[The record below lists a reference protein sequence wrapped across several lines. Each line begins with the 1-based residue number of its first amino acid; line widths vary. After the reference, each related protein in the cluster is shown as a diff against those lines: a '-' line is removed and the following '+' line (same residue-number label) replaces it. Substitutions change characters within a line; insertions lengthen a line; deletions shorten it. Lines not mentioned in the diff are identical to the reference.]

1 MVKNKIMESKITKKL
16 LIVGCLGSVL
26 GCSMV
31 NAPVVGSGK
40 VSYGDANAVE
50 TVNTDF
56 GSTDLNTVAQSMA
69 DDLIKTGALNQCKTY
84 TVSPVKNKTDQ
95 YIDTENLTQSIKTRL
110 MKSNLV
116 TAKYVLSQSQMQ
128 NQTDELSRQNDSG
141 LYKNPQKIGN
151 MKAAECRLDGFV
163 SNISKTNADMKDV
176 FYQFNLSLIKVDEG
190 VELWSN
196 EKQIRK
202 TQVK

>member
-1 MVKNKIMESKITKKL
+1 MIKMRLSHAMLITL
-16 LIVGCLGSVL
+16 LGVSACG
-26 GCSMV
+26 MV

-40 VSYGDANAVE
+40 VSYGDTNAVE

-56 GSTDLNTVAQSMA
+56 GSTDLNVVAQNMA
-69 DDLIKTGALNQCKTY
+69 DDLIKTGAINKCKTY
-84 TVSPVKNKTDQ
+84 TVSTVRNKTDQ
-95 YIDTENLTQSIKTRL
+95 YIDTETITQSIKTRL
-110 MKSNLV
+110 TKSNLV
-116 TAKYVLSQSQMQ
+116 TAQYVLSQDQMQ

-141 LYKNPQKIGN
+141 LYKNPSKMGQ

-176 FYQFNLSLIKVDEG
+176 FYQFNMSLIKVDEG
-190 VELWSN
+190 TELWAN

>member
-1 MVKNKIMESKITKKL
+1 MKKIIIL
-16 LIVGCLGSVL
+16 GCLGSIL

-40 VSYGDANAVE
+40 VSYGDSSAVE

-56 GSTDLNTVAQSMA
+56 GSTDLNLVAQNMA

-95 YIDTENLTQSIKTRL
+95 YIDTENITQSIKTRL

-141 LYKNPQKIGN
+141 LYKDPQQIGK
-151 MKAAECRLDGFV
+151 MKAAQCRLDGFV
-163 SNISKTNADMKDV
+163 SNITKTNADIKDV

>member
-1 MVKNKIMESKITKKL
+1 MLKKIVAISS
-16 LIVGCLGSVL
+16 LGLVF

-56 GSTDLNTVAQSMA
+56 GSTDLNMVAQNMA
-69 DDLIKTGALNQCKTY
+69 DDLIKSGAINKCTTY

-95 YIDTENLTQSIKTRL
+95 YIDTETITQSIKTRL
-110 MKSNLV
+110 MKSNAV
-116 TAKYVLSQSQMQ
+116 TAQYVLSTAQMQ
-128 NQTDELSRQNDSG
+128 NQTDELSRQNNSG
-141 LYKNPQKIGN
+141 LYKNPSQMGN
-151 MKAAECRLDGFV
+151 MKAAQCRLDGFV

-176 FYQFNLSLIKVDEG
+176 FYEFVSR
-190 VELWSN
+190 SP
-196 EKQIRK
+196 
-202 TQVK
+202 

>member
-1 MVKNKIMESKITKKL
+1 MLKKL
-16 LIVGCLGSVL
+16 VIFSSLGLIL

-31 NAPVVGSGK
+31 NAPVVGSSK

-56 GSTDLNTVAQSMA
+56 GSTDLNTVAQTMA
-69 DDLIKTGALNQCKTY
+69 DDLIRSGAINKCKTY
-84 TVSPVKNKTDQ
+84 TVSPVRNKTDQ
-95 YIDTENLTQSIKTRL
+95 YIDTETITQSIKTRL

-116 TAKYVLSQSQMQ
+116 TSKYVLSQSQMQ

-141 LYKNPQKIGN
+141 LYKDPAQMGK
-151 MKAAECRLDGFV
+151 MQAAECRLDGFV

-176 FYQFNLSLIKVDEG
+176 FYQFNMSLIKIDEG
-190 VELWSN
+190 VELWAN

>member
-1 MVKNKIMESKITKKL
+1 MLKKITL
-16 LIVGCLGSVL
+16 LTSLSILF
-26 GCSMV
+26 GCSVV

-40 VSYGDANAVE
+40 VSYGDPNAVE

-56 GSTDLNTVAQSMA
+56 GSTDLNTVAQVMA
-69 DDLIKTGALNQCKTY
+69 DDLIKNGSLNKCKTY
-84 TVSPVKNKTDQ
+84 TVSAVRNKTDQ
-95 YIDTENLTQSIKTRL
+95 YIDTETITQSIKTRL

-116 TAKYVLSQSQMQ
+116 TAKYVLSDAQMQ
-128 NQTDELSRQNDSG
+128 NQTDELSRQNNSG
-141 LYKNPQKIGN
+141 LYKDPQKTGQ
-151 MKAAECRLDGFV
+151 MVAAQCRIDGFV

-190 VELWSN
+190 TELWAN